1 MDRDLVTRAQ
11 DGDQRAFEMLTSAH
25 HPRLFRVAYGIL
37 RDRHLAED
45 ATQQAFLEIWRH
57 IPRLRDTSRFE
68 AWSYRLLVNACYDE
82 AKRRPNWVPTA
93 SVPSGD
99 MPFGRDV
106 SGPVI
111 ARDQLDRALRRLS
124 LEHRAVLVLRYLQ
137 DQSPEEIG
145 EMLDIP
151 RRTVYSRLQRALDNV
166 RGVLEADARV
176 TERSKR
182 VTRSLDE
189 RRALGHGHRGVLPRD
204 RRRPTR
210 LEGECSPG
218 RESPAADAAGPK
230 TPMAASVA
238 TPTCI
243 PGRHRPGD

>member
-1 MDRDLVTRAQ
+1 MDQDLVTRAK
-11 DGDQRAFEMLTSAH
+11 DGDQRAFEVLAAAH

-45 ATQQAFLEIWRH
+45 ATQQAFLDIWRH

-82 AKRRPNWVPTA
+82 AKRRPTWVPTA
-93 SVPSGD
+93 NVTPGD
-99 MPFGRDV
+99 MPLGGDA

-111 ARDQLDRALRRLS
+111 ARDQLDRALQRLS

-145 EMLDIP
+145 ETLDIP

-166 RGVLEADARV
+166 RGVLEADGRITEQGSTSQEVAR
-176 TERSKR
+176 
-182 VTRSLDE
+182 
-189 RRALGHGHRGVLPRD
+189 
-204 RRRPTR
+204 
-210 LEGECSPG
+210 
-218 RESPAADAAGPK
+218 
-230 TPMAASVA
+230 
-238 TPTCI
+238 
-243 PGRHRPGD
+243 